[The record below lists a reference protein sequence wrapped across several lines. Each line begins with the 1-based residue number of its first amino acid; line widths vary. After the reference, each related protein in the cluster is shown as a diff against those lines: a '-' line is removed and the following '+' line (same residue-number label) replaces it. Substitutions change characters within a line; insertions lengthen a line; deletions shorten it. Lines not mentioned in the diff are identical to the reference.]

1 LNTGGKPLL
10 LAAALALALAGTMT
24 SAGVVTLWFVMPL
37 TTALIVLLNPVAAAF
52 HIALGFAGAFFL
64 LGESGGLPALYTG
77 AFFLVPAAVTG
88 HLYRRG
94 ANAKTA
100 VVACFL
106 TVLATLLLQ
115 MALAQAVFR
124 FDPAAGIRDYLER
137 TAAQLGSGDP
147 SMMPGNWE
155 EAVRDIAEGT
165 MAVLPTLLWFAAFV
179 LTVVNQYVGR
189 RLAGWAG
196 VSVPGLPPI
205 RTWRLPRHLV
215 LVYLI
220 ALIAALFPLEGF
232 LSGAVN
238 NLLPLLR
245 LAFTIQA
252 IGFLFFIADAKRW
265 PRVVPVLLSAPVL
278 LFPPFYLVGLLDT
291 AFPLRKY
298 FVK

>member
-1 LNTGGKPLL
+1 LNTGGKPVL

-24 SAGVVTLWFVMPL
+24 FAGVLTLWLVMPL
-37 TTALIVLLNPVAAAF
+37 ITALIALLNPVAAAL
-52 HIALGFAGAFFL
+52 HIALGFAGAYFL
-64 LGESGGLPALYTG
+64 LGGIAGPPALYTG
-77 AFFLVPAAVTG
+77 AFFLVPAALTG
-88 HLYRRG
+88 RLYRRG

-100 VVACFL
+100 VAACFL
-106 TVLATLLLQ
+106 AVLAVLLLQ
-115 MALAQAVFR
+115 LILAQAVFR
-124 FDPAAGIRDYLER
+124 FDPAAGIREYLER

-147 SMMPGNWE
+147 AIMPGNWGDTARE
-155 EAVRDIAEGT
+155 IAEGT
-165 MAVLPTLLWFAAFV
+165 VAMLPTLLLFAAFA
-179 LTVVNQYVGR
+179 LTVVNQYLGR
-189 RLAGWAG
+189 RILGWAG

-215 LVYLI
+215 FIYLI
-220 ALIAALFPLEGF
+220 ALVAGLFPLEGF
-232 LSGAVN
+232 LGGAVN

-245 LAFTIQA
+245 LAFTVQA
-252 IGFLFFIADAKRW
+252 IGFLFFVADARRW